1 MMTSKHYLVSLK
13 QKETRKEA
21 TIKDRKCKRQK
32 KIANKEKNVFQ
43 KLNRK
48 KDKQ

>member
-1 MMTSKHYLVSLK
+1 MLIIKFLKNKFNTLKLVYGFFC
-13 QKETRKEA
+13 
-21 TIKDRKCKRQK
+21 KCKRQK
-32 KIANKEKNVFQ
+32 QLINKEKNVLK